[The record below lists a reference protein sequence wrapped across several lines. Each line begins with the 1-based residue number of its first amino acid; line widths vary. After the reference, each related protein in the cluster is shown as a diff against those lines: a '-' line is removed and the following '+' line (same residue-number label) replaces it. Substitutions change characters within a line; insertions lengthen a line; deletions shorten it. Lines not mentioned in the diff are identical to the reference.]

1 MWIDRS
7 ARSHGPRAHVWN
19 KNKLSWGV
27 WSNVSEWSRLQ
38 IVVRQRHI
46 VIATLRYW
54 SSFSSSFF
62 FFLFFFLNSNLRC
75 ESGNGNGLFNW
86 RNNEKSHTQC
96 TEPNKNYPGT
106 LPEKRVFIWLV
117 WGIWSRH
124 IWRGNFSKHPFML
137 NPPFWLRTCAFHIS
151 LSSFYKNIFH
161 LIGKSCRKFA
171 LDILKSVD
179 FMEISNQRRYI
190 RA

>member
-27 WSNVSEWSRLQ
+27 WGNVSEWSRLQ

-62 FFLFFFLNSNLRC
+62 FFLIAICDAKVAMATVCLTGETMKKAIRSA
-75 ESGNGNGLFNW
+75 
-86 RNNEKSHTQC
+86 
-96 TEPNKNYPGT
+96 PNQTKNYPGT
-106 LPEKRVFIWLV
+106 PPEERVFIWLV
-117 WGIWSRH
+117 WGIWSKH
-124 IWRGNFSKHPFML
+124 IWRGNFSKHPVML

-151 LSSFYKNIFH
+151 LSSFYKNLFH
-161 LIGKSCRKFA
+161 LIGKSCRKLD